1 MRRINDSF
9 GILSKV
15 LDKYLD
21 CPSVVERPP
30 PAKVY
35 PPRENKRTYV
45 KVSPQAAWALLEKA
59 RNARVSLRQALLVG
73 RDGVVVA
80 CSEFEESRWIHKEM
94 VMYYHRMQLPFVV
107 GGGIRACSVFLMN
120 EHGKSK

>member
-1 MRRINDSF
+1 MKVVHRVNDSF

-21 CPSVVERPP
+21 CPSAVDRPP

-59 RNARVSLRQALLVG
+59 RIARVSLRQALLVG

-94 VMYYHRMQLPFVV
+94 VMYYNRMQLPFVV
-107 GGGIRACSVFLMN
+107 GGGIRGC
-120 EHGKSK
+120 